1 VKAASPGPAPAMALV
16 SGNAAPS
23 CASSDGMRPC
33 GMLDLLPRVPWDPR
47 AAEAEPTW
55 QPKPL
60 HGRERRMYN
69 ALESARLFTV
79 QVYRTLGALRAV
91 PRPPA
96 CARAP
101 CQMAGTPRRETAW
114 HAAAATPRQP
124 WAQGSPRSGPE
135 ETTLW
140 PRCIACTSSAI
151 CSRTP
156 R

>member
-1 VKAASPGPAPAMALV
+1 VKAASSGPAPAMARA

-23 CASSDGMRPC
+23 CASSYGMRPC
-33 GMLDLLPRVPWDPR
+33 GLLDLLRRVPWDPR

-60 HGRERRMYN
+60 HGRESRMYN
-69 ALESARLFTV
+69 ALESARLFTG
-79 QVYRTLGALRAV
+79 QGHGTLDALRAV

-101 CQMAGTPRRETAW
+101 RQMVCTPGRETAW

-124 WAQGSPRSGPE
+124 WAPGSPRSGPE
-135 ETTLW
+135 ETTIW

-151 CSRTP
+151 
-156 R
+156 